1 MKSRQK
7 GFKSQPRPG
16 RFNKKKEDKL
26 IKTYENLKLVNE
38 DSAIVIN
45 QSPTC

>member
-7 GFKSQPRPG
+7 GVKSQPRPG
-16 RFNKKKEDKL
+16 RFNKKKEDKM
-26 IKTYENLKLVNE
+26 IRTFENLKLVNE

-45 QSPTC
+45 